1 MKHNKIYVRRY
12 GILSFQ
18 ITSLA
23 CYLDFQ
29 NKGIE
34 RMGEENIQEGNDI
47 IFSTADE
54 RDFQIQK
61 SN

>member
-1 MKHNKIYVRRY
+1 MKHSKIYVRRY

-23 CYLDFQ
+23 CYFDFQ

-47 IFSTADE
+47 IFSTANE
-54 RDFQIQK
+54 R
-61 SN
+61 